1 MKSILTVA
9 IVCLSTCYGS
19 LSQSHKGRRG
29 HQPYEQTPDVELA
42 KMLFATYIYPL
53 TAEEAT
59 EAAKDLYEEYDSNHN
74 GDLKEAELSDLIEN
88 LFPQIAQPEFVA
100 RWLLNESI

>member
-1 MKSILTVA
+1 
-9 IVCLSTCYGS
+9 
-19 LSQSHKGRRG
+19 
-29 HQPYEQTPDVELA
+29 
-42 KMLFATYIYPL
+42 MLFATYIYPL

-88 LFPQIAQPEFVA
+88 LFPQIGKP
-100 RWLLNESI
+100 